1 MWSPCYFYQDW
12 YLTSSFAISCKFEWM
27 LFLFCLFAVC
37 FPLRTTII
45 KFYLL
50 WICNIFLFSILRNS
64 NIFLTS
70 QHFFFVYWCRSL
82 LEHWCR
88 NNVPFWA
95 WRGFCLRRWWW
106 GNFFL
111 LWHHAYTL
119 VVDWLFS
126 RSISFPCHTNSMFFC
141 SGCIQPMARLLCCF
155 KGGPRSW

>member
-106 GNFFL
+106 GNFFFTLTPCLYLSCRLTVFSKHLISMSYELYVL
-111 LWHHAYTL
+111 LF
-119 VVDWLFS
+119 WL
-126 RSISFPCHTNSMFFC
+126 HTTY
-141 SGCIQPMARLLCCF
+141 GLIALLF
-155 KGGPRSW
+155 